1 MNDATAAERQ
11 WTFLTNH
18 ARVLVQIAR
27 DPGIRVRDIAT
38 RCLLTER
45 AVQRIITDLEQA
57 GYLSHERRGRTNHYS
72 VLAGKQL
79 RHPADA
85 GPTVAELLATL
96 LRAPGDGQH
105 HPAPAVPEPAGPRS
119 ADQVDGQQGDGLS
132 QGRPTGMDRLD
143 GAVSGAQ

>member
-1 MNDATAAERQ
+1 MTGRPTGAG

-45 AVQRIITDLEQA
+45 AVQRIIVDLETA
-57 GYLSHERRGRTNHYS
+57 GYLSRERQGRANHYR
-72 VLAGKQL
+72 VITVKQL

-85 GPTVAELLATL
+85 GPTLAELLAAL
-96 LRAPGDGQH
+96 LR
-105 HPAPAVPEPAGPRS
+105 
-119 ADQVDGQQGDGLS
+119 
-132 QGRPTGMDRLD
+132 
-143 GAVSGAQ
+143 

>member
-1 MNDATAAERQ
+1 MENSLAGERQ

-38 RCLLTER
+38 SCLLTER

-72 VLAGKQL
+72 VLAAKQL
-79 RHPADA
+79 RHPADS
-85 GPTVAELLATL
+85 GPTVAELLAVL
-96 LRAPGDGQH
+96 LRRPADGEAGVGSIIPG
-105 HPAPAVPEPAGPRS
+105 PLSLPVPEP
-119 ADQVDGQQGDGLS
+119 Q
-132 QGRPTGMDRLD
+132 
-143 GAVSGAQ
+143 

>member
-1 MNDATAAERQ
+1 MDNGTTAGRQ

-45 AVQRIITDLEQA
+45 AVQRIIVDLEQA
-57 GYLSHERRGRTNHYS
+57 GYLSHERHGRTNRYS
-72 VLAGKQL
+72 IIEGKQL

-85 GPTVAELLATL
+85 GPTVSELLSIL
-96 LRAPGDGQH
+96 LRRYEA
-105 HPAPAVPEPAGPRS
+105 
-119 ADQVDGQQGDGLS
+119 ADSGS
-132 QGRPTGMDRLD
+132 SRL
-143 GAVSGAQ
+143 

>member
-1 MNDATAAERQ
+1 MDNGGDITRQ

-27 DPGIRVRDIAT
+27 DPGIRVRDIAA

-45 AVQRIITDLEQA
+45 AVQRIISDLETA

-72 VLAGKQL
+72 VIDGKQL

-85 GPTVAELLATL
+85 GPTIAELLSVL
-96 LRAPGDGQH
+96 LR
-105 HPAPAVPEPAGPRS
+105 
-119 ADQVDGQQGDGLS
+119 
-132 QGRPTGMDRLD
+132 
-143 GAVSGAQ
+143 